1 MSNITPE
8 QAAEMQSRVERLR
21 KASQFIEDA
30 RNTPFVLVEKR
41 TQTPHSE
48 RNPKTATT
56 VGAKPERETGAAM
69 ARPQAKKSKYGN
81 KRVQIDGIW
90 FDSILE
96 GHRYGQLKL
105 LRQAGEIVDF
115 EMQVVYH
122 LDVNGIHICDYRADF
137 VVKYPDGHGE
147 VEDTKGVETPEF
159 KLKKKLMLAI
169 YGIKIVIIRRK

>member
-1 MSNITPE
+1 MNNWTKADVDKAEAKIS
-8 QAAEMQSRVERLR
+8 AAMDKWPKGKWVF
-21 KASQFIEDA
+21 ASQE
-30 RNTPFVLVEKR
+30 PER
-41 TQTPHSE
+41 TQSPHTE
-48 RNPKTATT
+48 GIPKTATT
-56 VGAKPERETGAAM
+56 VGSKPQRETAAAM
-69 ARPQAKKSKYGN
+69 AKPQRKKSKYGN

-105 LRQAGEIVDF
+105 LKQAGEIADF
-115 EMQVVYH
+115 EMQVTYH
-122 LDVNGIHICDYRADF
+122 LGVNGIHICDYRADF

-169 YGIKIVIIRRK
+169 YGIKIVLIRRKK